1 MSLPKSLLSIALFFV
16 VGYSAALLGQA
27 ITGTVVGTIQ
37 DPTSSVLPNVSVTLT
52 NQNTNLTLKQ
62 TTNDAGDFTFTNVP
76 PGNYRVEAALK
87 GFGTV
92 TAENVVVQVNQTTRS
107 DLTMSPGA
115 VTERVT
121 VNATAPLVQ
130 STTSEVGQVIES
142 RQIVELP
149 LNGRLF
155 EQLVILSPG
164 AVQASWGDF
173 SENPAAAG
181 ARSPANATV
190 NGLPWSGNNYLID
203 GVANN
208 EPLNQFINISPPV
221 EAIEE
226 FKLQTSTPS
235 AESGVFGGAIVNLSI
250 KSGTNDFHGSLF
262 EFLRNEKLNARD
274 FFGAKRS
281 PFKTNQFGGTLGGP
295 IVRNR
300 VFFFVD
306 YQGLREREGR
316 NFLLTV
322 PTLLQRQGILT
333 EGGSP
338 PTVYDPN
345 TKLPFPNN
353 VIPASRFNPIS
364 QKALSLWPQPNL
376 SGVTNNFQS
385 DNSLSSDVDAFD
397 AKVDV
402 PLTDKD
408 RFFARESLSQRNFVD
423 PPPSQ
428 FLQAGETSDSRN
440 QNAVAG
446 ETHTFATNR
455 INEARVGFNRFA
467 LTQVGADF
475 GIDENN
481 LLGIPNGNIPG
492 LAYTSG
498 VAQFNIPGF
507 QNTGS
512 QGYVNSQRIATTYQ
526 YTDTFSIVTGRHS
539 IRFGGDIRR
548 VHSTL
553 TNPQTQPRGL
563 FTFDGNY
570 TSNQGTAG
578 TGNAFG
584 SFLLGYP
591 TSIQRDFVNTRPD
604 VHINYI
610 GFFIQDDFRLNAKLT
625 VNVGLRYD
633 IITPPVEKYN
643 RQSNFDPSDGL
654 IHVASN
660 SNRGPNVDTFH
671 GGWGPRI
678 GFAYSPD
685 NGKSAFR
692 LGYGISYFADNFGA
706 NGGTLERDYPF
717 FQINNIQAP
726 NQFVPTLSLS
736 QGLPANI
743 PVQLAPTLAPPP
755 GFGVFYVT
763 RNFQPDV
770 AQMWSASLQRQI
782 GQQSFVDIAFVRT
795 KGTHLYRDR
804 NINVPLPGP
813 GNIGPRRPYYSVAP
827 TITSID
833 QRASDGD
840 SSYNSLQVKFERRF
854 SAGFQTLVSYTW
866 SRTIDD
872 VSNII
877 YPYFDK
883 LNRGPSSGFKQVDV
897 PHNFVASFT
906 YELPFG
912 PGKKFA
918 SGTSGVVRSLVEG
931 WSVNSITTLY
941 SGQPLV
947 IKVANS
953 LLNTTT
959 DNVADIT
966 CKDVSRP
973 KHVSAWFDT
982 SCFTAPLPYTFGNS
996 GIGHVRGPGVANVD
1010 FSLFKDITFQEGRSL
1025 QLRGEFFN
1033 LMNTA
1038 HFSNPNTTF
1047 GTSNFGQI
1055 SSDRLPPREIQVAA
1069 RFRF

>member
-1 MSLPKSLLSIALFFV
+1 MSFRRLFFFFF
-16 VGYSAALLGQA
+16 SFSSALLGQA
-27 ITGTVVGTIQ
+27 ITGTVVGTIE
-37 DPTSSVLPNVSVTLT
+37 DPTGAVLPNAAVTLT
-52 NQNTNLTLKQ
+52 NQNTNVVMKQ
-62 TTNDAGDFTFTNVP
+62 TTNDAGDYTFTNVP
-76 PGNYRVEAALK
+76 VGNYRNEASLK

-92 TAENVVVQVNQTTRS
+92 VANNVVVQVNQITRV
-107 DLTMSPGA
+107 DLTLSPGA
-115 VTERVT
+115 VTEQVT
-121 VNATAPLVQ
+121 VNAAAPLVQ
-130 STTSEVGQVIES
+130 STTSEIGEVIDS

-173 SENPAAAG
+173 SENPAASG
-181 ARSPANATV
+181 ARAPANATV

-226 FKLQTSTPS
+226 FKLQTNTPS
-235 AESGVFGGAIVNLSI
+235 AESGVFGGAIVNLTM
-250 KSGTNDFHGSLF
+250 KSGTNEFHGSLF
-262 EFLRNEKLNARD
+262 EFLRNDKLNARD
-274 FFGAKRS
+274 FFAAKRS

-295 IVRNR
+295 VVRNKL
-300 VFFFVD
+300 FFFLD
-306 YQGLREREGR
+306 YQGLRERQGR

-322 PTLLQRQGILT
+322 PTTLQRQGILT
-333 EGGSP
+333 EGANP
-338 PTVYDPN
+338 PTVYDPLN
-345 TKLPFPNN
+345 KLPFNGN

-376 SGVTNNFQS
+376 TGLTNNFATA
-385 DNSLSSDVDAFD
+385 NSLSSDVDAFD
-397 AKVDV
+397 VKVDLN
-402 PLTDKD
+402 LTAKD
-408 RFFARESLSQRNFVD
+408 RFLARESLSQRNFVD
-423 PPPSQ
+423 PPPAQ
-428 FLQAGETSDSRN
+428 FLSSGETSDSRN

-446 ETHTFATNR
+446 ETHIFGSNR
-455 INEARVGFNRFA
+455 INEFRVGFNRFA
-467 LTQVGADF
+467 LTQIGADF

-526 YTDTFSIVTGRHS
+526 YTDNFSIIMGRHS
-539 IRFGGDIRR
+539 IRFGGDVRR

-570 TSNQGTAG
+570 TSNQGASG

-591 TSIQRDFVNTRPD
+591 TSTQRDFVNTRPD

-610 GFFIQDDFRLNAKLT
+610 GFFAQDDYRVSSRLTLNL
-625 VNVGLRYD
+625 GLRYD

-643 RQSNFDPSDGL
+643 RQSNFNPGDGL
-654 IHVASN
+654 IHVAN
-660 SNRGPNVDTFH
+660 GNNRGPDVDTFYH
-671 GGWGPRI
+671 GFGPRV
-678 GFAYSPD
+678 GLAYSPD
-685 NGKSAFR
+685 GGKTAFR
-692 LGYGISYFADNFGA
+692 AGYGISYFADNFGA

-726 NQFVPTLSLS
+726 NQFTPTLSLS
-736 QGLPANI
+736 QGLPADI

-770 AQMWSASLQRQI
+770 AQMWSASVQRQI
-782 GQQSFVDIAFVRT
+782 GQQSYVDLAFVRT

-813 GNIGPRRPYYSVAP
+813 GDVGPRRPYYSVAP
-827 TITSID
+827 AITSID

-840 SSYNSLQVKFERRF
+840 SSYNSLQAKFEKRF

-897 PHNFVASFT
+897 PQNFVASFT

-912 PGKKFA
+912 PGKRFA
-918 SGTSGVVRSLVEG
+918 SGSSGVVRKLVEG
-931 WSVNSITTLY
+931 WSVNSITSLY

-947 IKVANS
+947 LTVSSS

-959 DNVADIT
+959 GNVANINCT
-966 CKDVSRP
+966 
-973 KHVSAWFDT
+973 HVSLPKNVGRWFDT
-982 SCFTAPLPYTFGNS
+982 GCFSAPPPYTFGNS

-1010 FSLFKDITFQEGRSL
+1010 FSLFKNVTFMEGRSL
-1025 QLRGEFFN
+1025 ELRGEFFN